1 MEVEMQMKTAVIT
14 FGRFNPPTLG
24 HTKLVDKVRQVAR
37 LQHADPLVFLS
48 HSHDTKKNPLSYQE
62 KFKFAKK
69 AFGKVMQ
76 QSSSRTLIQVMQELE
91 KFGYEK
97 VIVVVGSDR
106 VREFDVLLKKYN
118 GKDYNINEI
127 KITSAGQRDPDADGV
142 EGMSASKMREF
153 AEIQDLVNFKQGLPP
168 LLQPK
173 AAEVMQQVRQGLK
186 LN

>member
-1 MEVEMQMKTAVIT
+1 MNKTAVIT
-14 FGRFNPPTLG
+14 FGRFNPPTVG
-24 HTKLVDKVRQVAR
+24 HARLVDKVRQVAR

-48 HSHDTKKNPLSYQE
+48 HSYDAKKNPLAYQD

-76 QSSSRTLIQVMQELE
+76 QSASRTIIQVMQELE

-97 VIVVVGSDR
+97 VVVVVGSDR
-106 VREFDVLLKKYN
+106 VHEFENLLKKYN
-118 GKDYNINEI
+118 GKDYNIKEI
-127 KITSAGQRDPDADGV
+127 KITSAGQRDPDAEGV

-153 AEIQDLVNFKQGLPP
+153 AEIHDLVNFKLGLPP

-173 AAEVMQQVRQGLK
+173 AAEVMRHVRQGLK